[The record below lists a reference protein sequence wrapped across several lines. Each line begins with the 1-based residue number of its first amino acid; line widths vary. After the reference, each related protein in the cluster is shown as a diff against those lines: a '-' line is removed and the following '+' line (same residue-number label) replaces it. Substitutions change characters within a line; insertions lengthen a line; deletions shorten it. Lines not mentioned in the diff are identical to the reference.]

1 MSTNTLSAKDIK
13 RNWHLIDAKGK
24 ILGRLATDVA
34 NKLSGKNKVA
44 YVPYLDAGDYVV
56 ITNAKHVKV
65 TGKKLQQKNYYRHSG
80 FPGGFKQ
87 ETLGK
92 LLDRRPEEV
101 IRHAVKGMLPKT
113 RLGDRM
119 IIKLHIFAENEHTF
133 TKQLSS
139 KQVSGEVK

>member
-1 MSTNTLSAKDIK
+1 MSTNVVSAKNIK

-34 NKLSGKNKVA
+34 KKLAGKDKPS

-56 ITNAKHVKV
+56 ITNAKYIKV

-87 ETLGK
+87 ETMGK

-101 IRHAVKGMLPKT
+101 VRHAIKGMLPKT
-113 RLGDRM
+113 RLGDKM
-119 IIKLHIFAENEHTF
+119 ITKLHIFAGGDHPF
-133 TKQLSS
+133 GKQI
-139 KQVSGEVK
+139 KGEAN